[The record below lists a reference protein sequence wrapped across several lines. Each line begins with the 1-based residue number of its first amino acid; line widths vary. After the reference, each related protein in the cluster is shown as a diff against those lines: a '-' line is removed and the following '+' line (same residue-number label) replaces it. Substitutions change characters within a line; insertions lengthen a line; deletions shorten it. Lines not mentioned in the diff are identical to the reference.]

1 MQLLLIVFSFEVIC
15 IVFLTILLVMP
26 TTMIYIGNIFF
37 LKKDNINRRV
47 PEFKA
52 SFFFIIKGVKNLMNC
67 PVEPMIPVY
76 LFIGGSFGLI
86 KLVQILWKQW
96 RVRRKERYDRED
108 STYDVELQHELQ
120 NRSIGFNGGSKFIDT
135 AITIFLL
142 IWFVC
147 GNYWVSSFI
156 ILSYSQRQ
164 EYDTLVVL
172 E

>member
-1 MQLLLIVFSFEVIC
+1 MHSILDHSVGDADCNDLHWYVLLLKNKKLIKE
-15 IVFLTILLVMP
+15 FLHLMLL
-26 TTMIYIGNIFF
+26 
-37 LKKDNINRRV
+37 
-47 PEFKA
+47 
-52 SFFFIIKGVKNLMNC
+52 IKGVKNLMNC

-96 RVRRKERYDRED
+96 RVRRKERFDRED

-120 NRSIGFNGGSKFIDT
+120 NGSVRFNGGSKFIDT

-156 ILSYSQRQ
+156 ILS
-164 EYDTLVVL
+164 
-172 E
+172 